1 VTKEKFLTIR
11 LNNILTL
18 VLGIPALIF
27 VIFAVSS
34 AQWTD
39 KTELIV
45 LSVVGA
51 LY

>member
-1 VTKEKFLTIR
+1 MTKEKFLTIR
-11 LNNILTL
+11 WNNLLSL

-27 VIFAVSS
+27 VVFALAS

-45 LSVVGA
+45 LSVIGA